1 MIRRIGFRNFKC
13 FEALELEI
21 APLTLFT
28 GFNAGGKSTT
38 IQTLLLLEQTLRGP
52 HRHPCL
58 VLNGP
63 IVNLGSPGD
72 ILNAGSGAKWLEICV
87 GTDESSLTWQFS
99 FSENRLLEVDSITFE
114 EQGQKSQV
122 KPDQRMG
129 IRPDGG
135 GGSSVVDAIERVI
148 YLGAARQ
155 VETDVYSTAFGA
167 GLPLGDVGPIGQYA
181 SWWLH
186 ERGDDVAP
194 AGRMHPEHAS
204 RSTIRQ
210 QINAWLGDLF
220 PGAEANSVPV
230 ERTNLIRLGLRSSST
245 SDWVRPANIGYG
257 ISYAFPIVVAGLC
270 AANGGTVVLDSP
282 EAHLHP
288 QAQSRVGRFLS
299 QVAGSGV
306 QMLIETHSDHVLNGV
321 RIAVRDGV
329 IRPEDAAIFFFTGEA
344 EPQVIRLSVDKNGR
358 ISDIPVGF
366 FDQAELDLGNL
377 AGWDI

>member
-1 MIRRIGFRNFKC
+1 VIRRIGLRNFKC
-13 FEALELEI
+13 FEGLELEV

-28 GFNAGGKSTT
+28 GLNAGGKSTT
-38 IQTLLLLEQTLRGP
+38 VQTLLLLEQTLRGP
-52 HRHPCL
+52 HNSPCL
-58 VLNGP
+58 MLNGP
-63 IVNLGSPGD
+63 IVNLGTPGD
-72 ILNAGSGAKWLEICV
+72 VLSASSGAKWLLISV
-87 GTDESSLTWQFS
+87 GTEESLLTWHFR
-99 FSENRLLEVDSITFE
+99 FSENRLLEVDSIGVE
-114 EQGQKSQV
+114 EQGQARSLEADERV
-122 KPDQRMG
+122 G
-129 IRPDGG
+129 IRPNPGVG
-135 GGSSVVDAIERVI
+135 PTVLDAIEGVI

-155 VETDVYSTAFGA
+155 VETDVYPAASGV

-181 SWWLH
+181 PWWLH
-186 ERGDDVAP
+186 ECSDNVAP
-194 AGRMHPEHAS
+194 AGRMHSEHTS

-230 ERTNLIRLGLRSSST
+230 ERTNLMRLGLRSTST

-270 AANGGTVVLDSP
+270 AAQGGTVVLDSP

-329 IRPEDAAIFFFTGEA
+329 IPPDDVAIYFFTGVA
-344 EPQVIRLSVDKNGR
+344 EPQVIRLLLDKNGT

-366 FDQAELDLGNL
+366 FDQAERDLSNL
-377 AGWDI
+377 AGWDL